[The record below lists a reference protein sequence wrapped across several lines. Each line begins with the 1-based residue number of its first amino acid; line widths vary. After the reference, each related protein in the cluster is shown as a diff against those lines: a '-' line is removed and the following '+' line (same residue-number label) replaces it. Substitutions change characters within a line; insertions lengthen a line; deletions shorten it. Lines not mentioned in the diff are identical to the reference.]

1 MDNNIRRI
9 DDLARVN
16 IPKEARKVLFGST
29 KIIDSE
35 GKFLKFEI
43 NDNIITLKVVE
54 ENENGNNQMGFNTGI
69 IHELKLV
76 VDFDEDEEE

>member
-16 IPKEARKVLFGST
+16 IPKEVRKVLFGST
-29 KIIDSE
+29 KITDSE

-54 ENENGNNQMGFNTGI
+54 ENENGNNQMGFNRWNYSRI
-69 IHELKLV
+69 KISSR
-76 VDFDEDEEE
+76 F

>member
-9 DDLARVN
+9 DDLARVS
-16 IPKEARKVLFGST
+16 IPKEVRKVLFGST
-29 KIIDSE
+29 KITDSE

-54 ENENGNNQMGFNTGI
+54 GNENDNNQMGFNR
-69 IHELKLV
+69 
-76 VDFDEDEEE
+76 

>member
-16 IPKEARKVLFGST
+16 IPKEVRKALFGST
-29 KIIDSE
+29 KITDSE

-54 ENENGNNQMGFNTGI
+54 GNENDNN
-69 IHELKLV
+69 
-76 VDFDEDEEE
+76 

>member
-1 MDNNIRRI
+1 MDNNIRRV

-16 IPKEARKVLFGST
+16 IPKEVRKVLFSST
-29 KIIDSE
+29 KITDSE

-54 ENENGNNQMGFNTGI
+54 ENENGNN
-69 IHELKLV
+69 
-76 VDFDEDEEE
+76 

>member
-16 IPKEARKVLFGST
+16 IPKEVRKVLFGST

-43 NDNIITLKVVE
+43 NDNIITLKVVDG
-54 ENENGNNQMGFNTGI
+54 NENDNNQKDNVY
-69 IHELKLV
+69 EALYKWEV
-76 VDFDEDEEE
+76 EVDD